1 MKNKSKL
8 KKWCI
13 SIFALFICYHIVSF
27 IVFFYRGLPYVPFWL
42 DNVQYTFGKE
52 LRTYVAVINDAYP
65 RWILCDTRQED
76 QLELREKHST
86 GGINTILDH
95 NIYAYEGDDGFF
107 FTYKDDVFYSYGST
121 GFFVIYAD
129 PFQVKLIRN
138 ESLAGE
144 KRKIV
149 DQDLSRY
156 TTDEFELLTST
167 DQLTKEEKAAYER
180 LQVKAKKRIEE
191 LKSANEY
198 P

>member
-52 LRTYVAVINDAYP
+52 LRTYVAVVKDVSP
-65 RWILCDTRQED
+65 RLILCDDSPED
-76 QLELREKHST
+76 QVELKEKHLT
-86 GGINTILDH
+86 GRVKRIIDH

-156 TTDEFELLTST
+156 TIDEFKLLTST
-167 DQLTKEEKAAYER
+167 DELTKEEKAAYER
-180 LQVKAKKRIEE
+180 LQEKAKKRIEE
-191 LKSANEY
+191 LKNANEY